1 MKPTPNSYI
10 EAMLAYTPGEQ
21 PQGEGWIKLNTNE
34 NPYPPS
40 PAVAAAV
47 MSALGADGA
56 ALRLYPSP
64 DSRRFR
70 EAVSVLHGLPVDHV
84 LAGNGSDDVLNLLI
98 RAYAGPGR
106 PVGMLNPS
114 YSLYPVLAAAQN
126 APVVRVEIQADLTF
140 SIHAVTDSGAS
151 IFFITNPNAPLGIN
165 YARKTIAQAAADFK
179 GLLVVDEA
187 YAAFAPEDCIELLR
201 THSNVVITR
210 TLSKAHALAGMR
222 VGYVLARPEVIGL
235 LDRVRDSYN
244 LDRLAQAAGVA
255 ALNDANWLQETV
267 GKVKR
272 SRERLTQS
280 LLDIGW
286 SVVPSA
292 TNFVLATPVRMGSPP
307 GVSTSEHAFEF
318 LRSKKILVRR
328 FPAHPLTASALRI
341 TVGTD
346 AEVDAFLHA
355 AKEWTA
361 GRG

>member
-1 MKPTPNSYI
+1 MKPIPNAYI

-40 PAVAAAV
+40 PAVTAAV
-47 MSALGADGA
+47 VGVVSGDGET
-56 ALRLYPSP
+56 LRLYPSP

-70 EAVSVLHGLPVDHV
+70 EAVSALHGLSIDHI
-84 LAGNGSDDVLNLLI
+84 LAGNGSDDILNLLI

-126 APVVRVEIQADLTF
+126 APVVRVEIQSDLTF
-140 SIHAVTDSGAS
+140 AVDAVTGSGAS

-165 YARKTIAQAAADFK
+165 FAREMIAQVAASFP

-187 YAAFAPEDCIELLR
+187 YAAFAPEDCIELVR
-201 THSNVVITR
+201 SHANVVITR

-222 VGYVLARPEVIGL
+222 VGYVLARPEVIAL

-255 ALNDANWLQETV
+255 ALNDVSWLQETV
-267 GKVKR
+267 RKVKH

-280 LLDIGW
+280 LLGMGW

-292 TNFVLATPVRMGSPP
+292 TNFVLATPARPSSPP
-307 GVSTSEHAFEF
+307 AMSTSEHAFDF

-328 FPAHPLTASALRI
+328 FPSHPLTASALRI

-346 AEVDAFLHA
+346 TEVDAFLDA

>member
-1 MKPTPNSYI
+1 MKPIPNSYI

-21 PQGEGWIKLNTNE
+21 PQGQGWVKLNTNE
-34 NPYPPS
+34 NPYAPS
-40 PAVAAAV
+40 PAVVAAV
-47 MSALGADGA
+47 VSAVSGDGA

-64 DSRRFR
+64 DSRGFR
-70 EAVSVLHGLPVDHV
+70 EAVGALHGLPIDHV

-126 APVVRVEIQADLTF
+126 APVVRVEIQPDFTF
-140 SIHAVTDSGAS
+140 AVDAVTGSGAS

-165 YARKTIAQAAADFK
+165 FARKIIAQVAANFA

-187 YAAFAPEDCIELLR
+187 YAAFAPEDCVELVR
-201 THSNVVITR
+201 SHANVVITR

-222 VGYVLARPEVIGL
+222 IGYVLARPEVIAL

-244 LDRLAQAAGVA
+244 LDRVAQAAGVA

-267 GKVKR
+267 GKVKH

-280 LLDIGW
+280 LLNLGW

-292 TNFVLATPVRMGSPP
+292 TNFVLVTPVRPGFPP
-307 GVSTSEHAFEF
+307 SLSTSEHAFDF
-318 LRSKKILVRR
+318 LRSQKILVRR

-346 AEVDAFLHA
+346 VEVDAFLHV